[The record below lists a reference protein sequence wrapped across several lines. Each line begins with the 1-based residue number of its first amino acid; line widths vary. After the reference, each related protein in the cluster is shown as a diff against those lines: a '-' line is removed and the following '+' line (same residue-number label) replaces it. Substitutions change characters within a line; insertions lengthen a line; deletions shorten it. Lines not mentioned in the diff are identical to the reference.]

1 MADIRFGTVG
11 SPRTTPSK
19 PGGSIGAI
27 QEIQQLGLNALE
39 IAWVHSVNISEK
51 TCQAIK
57 SAGEANDVLLSIH
70 APYYINL
77 NASAV
82 QWEKSKKRLLDAAYF
97 GDMAGASDIVFHPGT
112 YFGQPP
118 QDVLKIAIPR
128 LSECRHELDKMGV
141 ATRLRP
147 ETMGKSAM
155 LGSLEDTLILSE
167 EVPGVFPCLD
177 FAHLH
182 ARAGDGSINS
192 YAEWMHVIDKYC
204 KSLGE
209 ESILCLHIHVS
220 GIAYSSKGER
230 NHLPFAEA
238 DIDIVGLLKALRD
251 TGSSGR
257 ILCESP
263 ILEEDALYLKNL
275 WEEMF

>member
-1 MADIRFGTVG
+1 MTEMRFGTVG
-11 SPRTTPSK
+11 SPRTTASK

-27 QEIQQLGLNALE
+27 QEIRHLGLNALE
-39 IAWVHSVNISEK
+39 LAWVYSVNVTEK
-51 TCQAIK
+51 TCQAINT
-57 SAGEANDVLLSIH
+57 AGEANDVHLSIH
-70 APYYINL
+70 APYFINL

-82 QWEKSKKRLLDAAYF
+82 QWEMSKKRLMDAAYF
-97 GDMAGASDIVFHPGT
+97 GNLAGASDIVFHPGT
-112 YFGQPP
+112 YFGQSPL
-118 QDVLKIAIPR
+118 DVLKIAIPR

-141 ATRLRP
+141 SARLRP

-155 LGSLEDTLILSE
+155 LGSLEDTLKLSE
-167 EVPGVFPCLD
+167 EVAGVFPCLD

-182 ARAGDGSINS
+182 ARAGDGSVNS
-192 YAEWMHVIDKYC
+192 YAEWMHVIDKYR

-209 ESILCLHIHVS
+209 QSILSLHIHVS
-220 GIAYSSKGER
+220 GIEYSSKGER

-238 DIDIVGLLKALRD
+238 DFDVIGLLKALRN

-275 WEEMF
+275 WEEKP